1 MSDIPTVYV
10 SNRASTHDYTSASKM
25 GALRFVTI
33 GNYPIFKT
41 ARLQEEIITALAYS
55 TKDDYLLFSGSS
67 VVAALCMAVWLEM
80 HGVAKILLW
89 DRTEDCYVV
98 RVIEQS
104 RLRIDLESARDLAE
118 GRVSRMVRRD
128 T

>member
-1 MSDIPTVYV
+1 MTSVPTVYV

-55 TKDDYLLFSGSS
+55 TKDDYLLFSTFESLKFE
-67 VVAALCMAVWLEM
+67 ALERALN
-80 HGVAKILLW
+80 
-89 DRTEDCYVV
+89 
-98 RVIEQS
+98 
-104 RLRIDLESARDLAE
+104 ARYE
-118 GRVSRMVRRD
+118 GLVFQKRD
-128 T
+128 AHHSLSQP